1 MRAQEITRRLERL
14 FMNQGAPAVL
24 YCGALSFSLQVILC
38 PLSAL
43 SSRSRP
49 EGTHPLGGR
58 CSDRFLLFCRCDE
71 GVENLQPGDALC
83 CGGERYIVEDSEMV
97 TLSGR
102 PIYLQAS
109 CRRELKE
116 GMRVEAR

>member
-14 FMNQGAPAVL
+14 FVNQGAPAVL
-24 YCGALSFSLQVILC
+24 HCGALSFSLRAILC

-58 CSDRFLLFCRCDE
+58 CSDRVLLFCRCDE
-71 GVENLQPGDALC
+71 GGENLQPGDALV
-83 CGGERYIVEDSEMV
+83 CGDERYIVEESETV

-102 PIYLQAS
+102 PIYLRAS
-109 CRRELKE
+109 CRKELEE
-116 GMRVEAR
+116 GL